1 MSNSYSL
8 QLEKK
13 LKDQLTE
20 IVRLSNLNK
29 AIVNNAGM
37 TLITTDKNG
46 IIKTLN
52 NEAKRVLGYNPED
65 LINTQSITN
74 LIEQDIFSKQKRS
87 SDSRKKDTE
96 NSNYKPFKTLSDE
109 LQGKATECSLV
120 TKDGVYIPVMLSI
133 TNIYKSSHSV
143 SGFIFSATDITQQKE
158 LEQSLRRTIEKEKEL
173 NEMKSNFVA
182 TASHELRTP
191 LATTILASES
201 LLNRN
206 QKMDPEKIFEKI
218 TKIHTQLQ
226 QLVIIVDNILE
237 LSKIETGKIKFE
249 PVNTELISLCT
260 RVIKNSERPDRI
272 ILNTQFNTIYMNLD
286 RTVFSTAMNNL
297 ITNAIKFS
305 DSTIKIEIIKVENTL
320 SISVTDQ
327 GIGIPY
333 NDQKYIFTPFFRAGN
348 ATLINGNGMGLKIAM
363 ESIKR
368 HNGTLSFQSTPEK
381 GSTFNI
387 NLPVSLINSII

>member
-13 LKDQLTE
+13 IKDQLTE

-65 LINTQSITN
+65 LINTQLITN

-87 SDSRKKDTE
+87 SDSRNNDTE
-96 NSNYKPFKTLSDE
+96 NSNYKTFKTLRDE
-109 LQGKATECSLV
+109 LQGRATECSLV

-133 TNIYKSSHSV
+133 TDIYKSSHSV

-182 TASHELRTP
+182 AASHELRTP

-201 LLNRN
+201 LLNHN

-218 TKIHTQLQ
+218 TKIHAQLQ

-260 RVIKNSERPDRI
+260 RVIKNSDRPDRI

-305 DSTIKIEIIKVENTL
+305 DSTIKIEIIIVENTL

-363 ESIKR
+363 ESVKR

-387 NLPVSLINSII
+387 NLPVSLINSIK